1 MASNIR
7 PSTPR
12 VIGPD
17 GGLLTLAN
25 IPVPSTRRW
34 VARHKAEVVAAVI
47 GGILTLDEACERYSL
62 SAEEF
67 ASWQRAA
74 GRFGL
79 TGLRANRLR
88 LQRRQ

>member
-1 MASNIR
+1 MATNFR
-7 PSTPR
+7 PSPK
-12 VIGPD
+12 VIEPD

-25 IPVPSTRRW
+25 IPTPSTRRW
-34 VARHKAEVVAAVI
+34 VARHKAEIVAAVN
-47 GGILTLDEACERYSL
+47 GGILSLDEACERYAL

-79 TGLRANRLR
+79 SGLQANRLR
-88 LQRRQ
+88 LRRDH

>member
-1 MASNIR
+1 MATNIR
-7 PSTPR
+7 SAPK

-25 IPVPSTRRW
+25 IPARSTRRW
-34 VARHKAEVVAAVI
+34 VARHKAEIVAAVN
-47 GGILTLDEACERYSL
+47 GGILSLDEACERYAL

-79 TGLRANRLR
+79 SGLRANRLR
-88 LQRRQ
+88 LRRDD